1 MIYFDRLFALK
12 EKYRAALDED
22 ANKRAKIEK
31 NFADGWTTDA
41 CRKYELEQQ
50 DAALEYCRK
59 TTLEAAEAVKAE
71 AYTMLDRWDTL
82 DAAKLPAN
90 AAFLAGN
97 SPVTLTQEEMQE
109 FVNANRYNSTA
120 LRAAKEAADRRGI
133 ILAFPPTA
141 AERKAA
147 FTLFTDTITGAIQ
160 AGLDSGF
167 YSVKDADQLLQA
179 KIEANPNLADLEAVA
194 ASVAADGT
202 TGGEGAAV

>member
-22 ANKRAKIEK
+22 SKARAKIEK

-41 CRKYELEQQ
+41 CRKYQLEQQ

-71 AYTMLDRWDTL
+71 AYSMLDRWGTL
-82 DAAKLPAN
+82 DAAKLPSN
-90 AAFLAGN
+90 AAFLSEN
-97 SPVTLTQEEMQE
+97 SPVTLTPEEMQE
-109 FVNANRYNSTA
+109 FVSANRYNSTA
-120 LRAAKEAADRRGI
+120 LRAAKEAADRRGLV
-133 ILAFPPTA
+133 LAFPPTA
-141 AERKAA
+141 AERKEA
-147 FTLFTDTITGAIQ
+147 FTLFYDTIAGAIQ

-167 YSVKDADQLLQA
+167 YTVEGADKLLQA

-194 ASVAADGT
+194 ASVA
-202 TGGEGAAV
+202 GEGAAV

>member
-22 ANKRAKIEK
+22 SKARAKIEK

-41 CRKYELEQQ
+41 CRKYQLEQQ

-71 AYTMLDRWDTL
+71 AYTMLDRWGTL
-82 DAAKLPAN
+82 DAAKLPRN
-90 AAFLAGN
+90 AAFLSEN
-97 SPVTLTQEEMQE
+97 SPVKLTPAEMQD
-109 FVNANRYNSTA
+109 FVNANRFNSTA
-120 LRAAKEAADRRGI
+120 LRAAREAAERRGLV
-133 ILAFPPTA
+133 LAFPPTA
-141 AERKAA
+141 AERKEA
-147 FTLFTDTITGAIQ
+147 FTLFYDTIAGAIQ

-167 YSVKDADQLLQA
+167 YSVKNADKLLQA

-194 ASVAADGT
+194 ASVTVDGAT
-202 TGGEGAAV
+202 SGEGAAV

>member
-22 ANKRAKIEK
+22 SKARAKIEK

-41 CRKYELEQQ
+41 CRKYQLEQQ

-71 AYTMLDRWDTL
+71 AYTMLDRWGML
-82 DAAKLPAN
+82 DAAKLPSN
-90 AAFLAGN
+90 AAFLSEN
-97 SPVTLTQEEMQE
+97 SPIAMTQEEMQE
-109 FVNANRYNSTA
+109 FVNTNRYNSTA
-120 LRAAKEAADRRGI
+120 LRAAKEAADRRGLV
-133 ILAFPPTA
+133 LAVPPTA
-141 AERKAA
+141 AERKEA
-147 FTLFTDTITGAIQ
+147 FTLFYDTITGAIQ

-167 YSVKDADQLLQA
+167 YTVEGADRLLQE

-194 ASVAADGT
+194 ASVAADGGT
-202 TGGEGAAV
+202 SGEGAAV

>member
-1 MIYFDRLFALK
+1 MIYFDQLFALK
-12 EKYRAALDED
+12 AKYRAALDED

-120 LRAAKEAADRRGI
+120 LRAAREAADRRGI

-147 FTLFTDTITGAIQ
+147 FTLFADTITGAIQ

-167 YSVKDADQLLQA
+167 YRVKDADQLLQA

-202 TGGEGAAV
+202 TSGEGAAV

>member
-12 EKYRAALDED
+12 EKYKAALDED
-22 ANKRAKIEK
+22 SKARAKTEK

-41 CRKYELEQQ
+41 CRKYELEKQ

-97 SPVTLTQEEMQE
+97 SPVTLTQEETQQ
-109 FVNANRYNSTA
+109 FVDENRYNSTA
-120 LRAAKEAADRRGI
+120 LRAAREAAERRGLV
-133 ILAFPPTA
+133 LAFPPTA
-141 AERKAA
+141 AERKEA
-147 FTLFTDTITGAIQ
+147 FTLFYDTIAGAIQ

-167 YSVKDADQLLQA
+167 YSVKDADKLLQA

-194 ASVAADGT
+194 ASVA
-202 TGGEGAAV
+202 GEGATI

>member
-12 EKYRAALDED
+12 ENYRAALDED
-22 ANKRAKIEK
+22 SKARAKIEK

-41 CRKYELEQQ
+41 CRKYELEKQ

-71 AYTMLDRWDTL
+71 AYTMLDRWGML
-82 DAAKLPAN
+82 DAAKLPSN
-90 AAFLAGN
+90 AAFLSEN
-97 SPVTLTQEEMQE
+97 SPVTLTPEEMQE
-109 FVNANRYNSTA
+109 FVNTNRYNSTA
-120 LRAAKEAADRRGI
+120 LRAAKEAADRRGLT
-133 ILAFPPTA
+133 LAFPPTA
-141 AERKAA
+141 ADRKTA
-147 FTLFTDTITGAIQ
+147 FSLFADTITGAIQ

-194 ASVAADGT
+194 ASVAADGAT
-202 TGGEGAAV
+202 SGEGAAV

>member
-22 ANKRAKIEK
+22 SKARAKIEK

-41 CRKYELEQQ
+41 CRKYELEKQ

-71 AYTMLDRWDTL
+71 AYTMLDRWGML
-82 DAAKLPAN
+82 DAAKLPSN
-90 AAFLAGN
+90 AAFLSEN
-97 SPVTLTQEEMQE
+97 SPVTLTPEEMQE
-109 FVNANRYNSTA
+109 FVNTNRYNCTA
-120 LRAAKEAADRRGI
+120 LRAAKEAADRRGLT
-133 ILAFPPTA
+133 LAFPPTA
-141 AERKAA
+141 ADRKTT
-147 FTLFTDTITGAIQ
+147 FSLFADTITGAIQ

-194 ASVAADGT
+194 ASVAADGAT
-202 TGGEGAAV
+202 SGEGAAV

>member
-22 ANKRAKIEK
+22 SKARAKIEK

-41 CRKYELEQQ
+41 CRKYELEKQ

-71 AYTMLDRWDTL
+71 AYTMLDRWGML
-82 DAAKLPAN
+82 DAAKLPSN
-90 AAFLAGN
+90 AAFLSEN

-120 LRAAKEAADRRGI
+120 L
-133 ILAFPPTA
+133 
-141 AERKAA
+141 
-147 FTLFTDTITGAIQ
+147 
-160 AGLDSGF
+160 
-167 YSVKDADQLLQA
+167 
-179 KIEANPNLADLEAVA
+179 
-194 ASVAADGT
+194 
-202 TGGEGAAV
+202 